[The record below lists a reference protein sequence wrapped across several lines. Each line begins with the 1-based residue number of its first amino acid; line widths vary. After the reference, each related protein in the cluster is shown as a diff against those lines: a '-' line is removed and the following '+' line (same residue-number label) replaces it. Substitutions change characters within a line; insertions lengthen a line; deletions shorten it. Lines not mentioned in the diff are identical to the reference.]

1 MLSKIKMASPSK
13 ASHGCFGTDNRFSIG
28 QFVGDAS
35 ELSNVA
41 EWKTVTKRNQNGK
54 LSKLEAEEISNL
66 QNWNMIPKRGKQ
78 ISLAVAPKVN
88 DRHDQNVHSKIMKKT
103 RNVRNIMMNQPKK
116 KKSFITNDDFEDI
129 VKETEFQNSTK
140 DINDTEKYLI
150 KDWKTCRVENIKP
163 KPRQLKMKK
172 DYDTAEFGA
181 FLKEIDENETLLTK
195 ESNLIEVSLK
205 QAAKS
210 TK

>member
-1 MLSKIKMASPSK
+1 MASPSK

-54 LSKLEAEEISNL
+54 LSKQEAEEISTL
-66 QNWNMIPKRGKQ
+66 KHWNMIPKRGKQ

-88 DRHDQNVHSKIMKKT
+88 DHHDQNVHSEIMKKT
-103 RNVRNIMMNQPKK
+103 RNVRNIMINQPKK
-116 KKSFITNDDFEDI
+116 KKSFVTNDDFADI
-129 VKETEFQNSTK
+129 IKETEFQNSTK
-140 DINDTEKYLI
+140 VINDTEKYII
-150 KDWKTCRVENIKP
+150 KDCKTRHVENIKP
-163 KPRQLKMKK
+163 KPRQLKMQK
-172 DYDTAEFGA
+172 DYDTADFGA